1 MVVIKRVCAS
11 KINLFTRNSSD
22 PSRTMFLSKMNC
34 WKSCDEHSPGVVP
47 TAKAMELRESM
58 PCTWREF
65 THGVE
70 SPISLALAENWALLS
85 RSAMFQRKIR
95 SENQMFEWEILRG
108 NLQKGNER
116 EKERKLQRS

>member
-1 MVVIKRVCAS
+1 
-11 KINLFTRNSSD
+11 
-22 PSRTMFLSKMNC
+22 
-34 WKSCDEHSPGVVP
+34 
-47 TAKAMELRESM
+47 MELRESM

-85 RSAMFQRKIR
+85 RSAMFERKIR

-116 EKERKLQRS
+116 ERKENCKGHENAS